1 MPLKEKQRIIVQ
13 DPRRFKV
20 AICGRRF
27 GKTTLAIW
35 LMCREAAQ
43 PNREI
48 FYIAPTYRA
57 AKMICWKR
65 LRNKLQDLRWV
76 QKVNET
82 ELTITLKNN
91 SVISLK
97 GADGG
102 AQNLRGIGLDAVIL
116 DEAALIDEEA
126 WTEVLRPALAD
137 RQGWALFISTPAGMN
152 WIKDLYDL
160 ADQLPEEWASFQYTS
175 LEGGNIAEEEIEA
188 ARRILDERS
197 FRQEFLGSF
206 ETYSG
211 RVFYAFDRK
220 NNVKEYSEPLPHELH
235 WGVDFNVDNL
245 VAAIAVKL
253 PKGLHI
259 IDEIHLYGSSTHE
272 IVNEI
277 QSRYPDKRLI
287 AYPDPAG
294 SARSTKSNQTDHTI
308 IRSANI
314 RVIAPHSH
322 NSVKDGVNAVNS
334 LLANSKGEH
343 NLLISPNCRKVI
355 ESMEKF
361 TYKEGT
367 SQPDKTSGY
376 DHMADA
382 LRYLVDS
389 TFPIRMPVKDQP
401 IRQWGHKL
409 HVPNN
414 NSRILQPSLARIA

>member
-1 MPLKEKQRIIVQ
+1 
-13 DPRRFKV
+13 V
-20 AICGRRF
+20 A
-27 GKTTLAIW
+27 
-35 LMCREAAQ
+35 
-43 PNREI
+43 PS
-48 FYIAPTYRA
+48 YRQ
-57 AKMICWKR
+57 AKMIAWKKLKQR
-65 LRNKLQDLRWV
+65 LLDLRWV
-76 QKVNET
+76 SKINET
-82 ELTITLKNN
+82 ELTLELKNR

-97 GADGG
+97 GADSYDS
-102 AQNLRGIGLDAVIL
+102 LRGVGINFLTV
-116 DEAALIDEEA
+116 DEFADIDPAAWYE
-126 WTEVLRPALAD
+126 TLRPTLSD
-137 RQGWALFISTPAGMN
+137 TGGHALFIGTPKGLN
-152 WIKDLYDL
+152 WAHDLYNL
-160 ADQLPEEWASFQYTS
+160 QQLYPLEWRSFSYTT
-175 LEGGNIAEEEIEA
+175 LDGGRVPTEEIES
-188 ARRILDERS
+188 ARQTLDERT
-197 FRQEFLGSF
+197 FRQEYLATF
-206 ETYSG
+206 ETFSG
-211 RVFYAFDRK
+211 RVYYAFDRHK
-220 NNVKEYSEPLPHELH
+220 NVQEYKNDIPHELH

-245 VAAIAVKL
+245 VATIAVKL
-253 PKGLHI
+253 TKGLHI

-334 LLANSKGEH
+334 LFCNSLGER
-343 NLLISPNCRKVI
+343 NLMISPKCKKLI

-361 TYKEGT
+361 TYKEST

-389 TFPIRMPVKDQP
+389 TFPIRMPIKDQP

-409 HVPNN
+409 QVPKNQA
-414 NSRILQPSLARIA
+414 SSLDKYIQDRRR

>member
-1 MPLKEKQRIIVQ
+1 MPLKEKQRQIVQ

-35 LMCREAAQ
+35 LMCREAAE

-48 FYIAPTYRA
+48 FYIAPTYRS

-76 QKVNET
+76 RKINET
-82 ELTITLKNN
+82 ELSITLKNN

-116 DEAALIDEEA
+116 DEAALIEEEA

-152 WIKDLYDL
+152 WVKDLYDL
-160 ADQLPEEWASFQYTS
+160 AEQFPDEWASFQYTS
-175 LEGGNIAEEEIEA
+175 LEGGNIAPKEIEA
-188 ARRILDERS
+188 ARRILDARS
-197 FRQEFLGSF
+197 FRQEFEGSF
-206 ETYSG
+206 EVYSG
-211 RVFYAFDRK
+211 RVFYAFDRRIHI
-220 NNVKEYSEPLPHELH
+220 KEYREELPQELH

-245 VAAIAVKL
+245 VAAIAVKTRT
-253 PKGLHI
+253 GLHI
-259 IDEIHLYGSSTHE
+259 IDEIHLYGSSTDE

-277 QSRYPDKRLI
+277 KTRYPKHRLV

-294 SARSTKSNQTDHTI
+294 AARSTKSNQTDHTI
-308 IRSANI
+308 IRNAGI
-314 RVIAPHSH
+314 RVIAPSSH
-322 NSVKDGVNAVNS
+322 NSIKDGVNAVNS
-334 LLANSKGEH
+334 LLTNSKGEH
-343 NLLISPNCRKVI
+343 NLYITPNCRRVI
-355 ESMEKF
+355 ESMEKY

-367 SQPDKTSGY
+367 SQPDKTSGF

-382 LRYLVDS
+382 VRYLVDS
-389 TFPIRMPVKDQP
+389 TFPIRSPFPDMP
-401 IRQWGHKL
+401 IRSWGHKL
-409 HVPNN
+409 AVPRGNQL
-414 NSRILQPSLARIA
+414 RL